1 MIRFVMDGEIR
12 TLESCD
18 PTRTV
23 LEWLREDQRRT
34 GTKEGC
40 AEGDCGACTVVV
52 GELFGEAVRYRA
64 INACIVFLPMLH
76 GRELITVESLGSS
89 KDMHP
94 VQKTLADLNG
104 SQCGFCT
111 PGFVMSLFAKYQ
123 STDTALPPSVN
134 TVLAGNLCRCTG
146 YGPIQKTGETLR
158 PETSVQARFGGDD
171 TIALLQSLQGSPAGE
186 VRFTDANYGTTRT
199 AFVPTTQTQLCDLLS
214 TYPDA
219 TVVAGATDV
228 GLWVTKHL
236 KNLEKLIFLGN
247 VSLLQEIEQ
256 TEAGLTIGA
265 GVKYS
270 DALSYLSNAHP
281 DLGALVTR
289 IGSVQVRNS
298 GTIGGNIA
306 NGSPIGDTPPFLIAL
321 GAELVLASASGERV
335 IDIESF
341 FIEYGK
347 QDLRPGEYVKSV
359 RIPAL
364 PDGLFFRTYKIS
376 KRFDQDISAVCGA
389 FAIKL
394 ADGVVEDARIVFG
407 GMAGTPKRATACE
420 RALAGKP
427 WTADAVSAACDAM
440 AGDFTPMT
448 DMRASADYRMKIAQN
463 LLKKAFAES
472 QSSTRTRIL
481 EAQ

>member
-1 MIRFVMDGEIR
+1 MIKFVMNGEIR
-12 TLESCD
+12 TLKACD

-23 LEWLREDQRRT
+23 LEWLREDQRLT

-40 AEGDCGACTVVV
+40 AEGDCGACTVVL
-52 GELFGEAVRYRA
+52 GELIGECVRYRA

-76 GRELITVESLGSS
+76 GRELITVESLGTS

-111 PGFVMSLFAKYQ
+111 PGFVMSLFARYQ
-123 STDTALPPSVN
+123 DTDPELPKPVN

-146 YGPIQKTGETLR
+146 YGPIQETGNTLQ
-158 PETSVQARFGGDD
+158 PDVSVQSRFGGSQ
-171 TIALLQSLQGSPAGE
+171 TVSLLQSIHNSDAGE
-186 VRFTDANYGTTRT
+186 IIYHDTNFGTPRT
-199 AFVPTTQTQLCDLLS
+199 AFIPTREEQLADLLDE
-214 TYPDA
+214 YPGA
-219 TVVAGATDV
+219 TIVAGATDV

-236 KNLEKLIFLGN
+236 RNLQTLIFNGN
-247 VSLLQEIEQ
+247 IPSLKGIAQVNG
-256 TEAGLTIGA
+256 GLTIGA

-270 DALSYLSNAHP
+270 DALKQLASLHP
-281 DLGALVTR
+281 DIGALITR

-321 GAELVLASASGERV
+321 NSQLTLASQAGERV
-335 IDIESF
+335 IDIEDF

-359 RIPAL
+359 HIPAL
-364 PDGLFFRTYKIS
+364 AENLFFRTYKIS

-389 FAIKL
+389 FSIYL
-394 ADGVVEDARIVFG
+394 DDGLVKDARVVFG
-407 GMAGTPKRATACE
+407 GMAGTPMRAKACE
-420 RALAGKP
+420 AALIGKA
-427 WTADAVSAACDAM
+427 WESETITSACHAM
-440 AGDFTPMT
+440 THDFKPMS
-448 DMRASADYRMKIAQN
+448 DMRASADYRMKVAQN
-463 LLKKAFAES
+463 LLRKAFAES
-472 QSSTRTRIL
+472 QTSGRTRIL